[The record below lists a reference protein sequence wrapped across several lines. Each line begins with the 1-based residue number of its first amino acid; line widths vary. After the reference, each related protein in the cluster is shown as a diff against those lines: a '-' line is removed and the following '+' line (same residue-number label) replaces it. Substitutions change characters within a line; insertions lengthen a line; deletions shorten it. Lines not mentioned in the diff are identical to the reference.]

1 MSDPGAR
8 RIGLSEPVIAG
19 REWEYVKECLDTGW
33 LSAAGRFVGLFEER
47 VREITGAAHAV
58 AVMNGTSG
66 LHLSLV
72 MRGVGPGDEVL
83 VPTITFIAPV
93 NAVRY
98 TGAEPVFMDCD
109 EHLNIDVEKVAAFLA
124 EECSATVNGLVNHS
138 SGRRVRAIIPVHV
151 FGAPCDMDAIM
162 ELAERY
168 GLEVIEDASEALGST
183 YTDGPLAG
191 THAGTVAP
199 LGVLSFNTNKIITTG
214 GGGMLLLH
222 DAELAERAHYLGA
235 QAKDDPIRYRH
246 EDVGYNYRLTNIEA
260 AIGVAQLE
268 DLEARVERRRA
279 IHARYAEGLGALD
292 GLEVIGFPDGTR
304 PNGWLSAVWVNP
316 AGFGADAEALMAA
329 LDARGIQA
337 RPVWQPNHLQKPY
350 AQSQAYLI
358 ERAEQAASHVLNL
371 PSGSGL
377 SDEDVANVIATI
389 EEVHER
395 R

>member
-1 MSDPGAR
+1 MSDSGVR

-33 LSAAGRFVGLFEER
+33 LSAAGRFVGLFEDR
-47 VREITGAAHAV
+47 IRETTGAAHAV

-83 VPTITFIAPV
+83 IPTITFIAPV
-93 NAVRY
+93 NAIRY

-109 EHLNIDVEKVAAFLA
+109 EHLNIDAEKVGAFLA
-124 EECSATVNGLVNHS
+124 EECSATPDGLVNRS

-151 FGAPCDMDAIM
+151 FGAPCDMGAIM

-168 GLEVIEDASEALGST
+168 GLDVIEDASEALGST

-191 THAGTVAP
+191 SYAGAIAP

-222 DAELAERAHYLGA
+222 DAELAERARYLCA
-235 QAKDDPIRYRH
+235 QAKDDPVRYRH

-268 DLEARVERRRA
+268 DLGGRVERRRA
-279 IHARYAEGLGALD
+279 IHSRYTEGLGALD
-292 GLEVIGFPDGTR
+292 GIEVIGSPGGTR
-304 PNGWLSAVWVNP
+304 PNGWLSAVWVDP
-316 AGFGADAEALMAA
+316 ARFGADAEGLMTA
-329 LDARGIQA
+329 LDMKGVQA
-337 RPVWQPNHLQKPY
+337 RPVWQPNHLQTPY
-350 AQSQAYLI
+350 AHCQAYRI
-358 ERAEQAASHVLNL
+358 ERAVHAAGHVLNL

-377 SDEDVANVIATI
+377 SDDAVEYVIESI
-389 EEVHER
+389 KEVHER
-395 R
+395 